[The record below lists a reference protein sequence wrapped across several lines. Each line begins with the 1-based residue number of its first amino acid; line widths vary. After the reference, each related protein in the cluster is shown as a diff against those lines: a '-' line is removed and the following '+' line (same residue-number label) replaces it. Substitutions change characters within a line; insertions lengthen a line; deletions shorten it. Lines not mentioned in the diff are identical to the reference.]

1 MGKIVLEE
9 EISIRIT
16 EKEKDFFIK
25 EVDKK
30 IDNFKNKL
38 FSEIVRLDKRLNNI
52 EKKSQTIHQELNFYV
67 ADSKAILFCE
77 KLYFLWKNEHDIEWI
92 DDMAHITQICINEKY
107 GSRAHVFN
115 FIISYIDT
123 IYLNNKRL
131 QKQFKHDLAII
142 LGYNFD
148 NLKSSK
154 VFRNAYYN
162 AIDNIDEL

>member
-1 MGKIVLEE
+1 MEKKELEE
-9 EISIRIT
+9 EEMRVINNVVDKVVEKKIAKVINKLSI
-16 EKEKDFFIK
+16 
-25 EVDKK
+25 EVDKLEK
-30 IDNFKNKL
+30 RISNF
-38 FSEIVRLDKRLNNI
+38 
-52 EKKSQTIHQELNFYV
+52 EKGNQTIYQELNFYINE
-67 ADSKAILFCE
+67 SKAIQFNE
-77 KLYFLWKNEHDIEWI
+77 DLYLLWKIEKDIEWI

>member
-1 MGKIVLEE
+1 MGKKELEE
-9 EISIRIT
+9 VMRVVNKVI
-16 EKEKDFFIK
+16 
-25 EVDKK
+25 DKK
-30 IDNFKNKL
+30 IHKL
-38 FSEIVRLDKRLNNI
+38 KIELSGEMEKHDKRI
-52 EKKSQTIHQELNFYV
+52 GKVEKNSQTIYQELNFYISE
-67 ADSKAILFCE
+67 SKAIQFNE
-77 KLYFLWKNEHDIEWI
+77 DLYLLWKIEKDIEWI

-142 LGYNFD
+142 LGYNFN

>member
-1 MGKIVLEE
+1 MDNKLSEE
-9 EISIRIT
+9 EMRVINNVVDKVVDEKIANVINKLLIEIDKLEKRISNF
-16 EKEKDFFIK
+16 EKD
-25 EVDKK
+25 
-30 IDNFKNKL
+30 N
-38 FSEIVRLDKRLNNI
+38 
-52 EKKSQTIHQELNFYV
+52 QTIYQELNFYISE
-67 ADSKAILFCE
+67 SKAIQFNE
-77 KLYFLWKNEHDIEWI
+77 DLYLLWKIEKDIEWI

-123 IYLNNKRL
+123 IYLSNKRL

-142 LGYNFD
+142 LGYNFN

>member
-1 MGKIVLEE
+1 MDNKLSEE
-9 EISIRIT
+9 EMRVINNV
-16 EKEKDFFIK
+16 
-25 EVDKK
+25 VDKVVDEK
-30 IDNFKNKL
+30 IANVTNKL
-38 FSEIVRLDKRLNNI
+38 LIEMDELDKRISNL
-52 EKKSQTIHQELNFYV
+52 EKDKQTIYQELNFYINE
-67 ADSKAILFCE
+67 SMAIQFNE
-77 KLYFLWKNEHDIEWI
+77 DLYLLWKIEKDIEWI

-162 AIDNIDEL
+162 AIDNMDEL

>member
-1 MGKIVLEE
+1 MDNKLSEE
-9 EISIRIT
+9 EMRVINNVVDKVVEQKIAKVINKLSI
-16 EKEKDFFIK
+16 
-25 EVDKK
+25 EVDKLEK
-30 IDNFKNKL
+30 RISNF
-38 FSEIVRLDKRLNNI
+38 
-52 EKKSQTIHQELNFYV
+52 EKGNQTIYQELNFYINE
-67 ADSKAILFCE
+67 SKAMQFNQD
-77 KLYFLWKNEHDIEWI
+77 LYFLWKIKNDIEWI
-92 DDMAHITQICINEKY
+92 DDMAHITQICINNKY
-107 GSRAHVFN
+107 GSIAHVFN
-115 FIISYIDT
+115 LIISYIDA

>member
-1 MGKIVLEE
+1 MENRSAE
-9 EISIRIT
+9 
-16 EKEKDFFIK
+16 
-25 EVDKK
+25 
-30 IDNFKNKL
+30 
-38 FSEIVRLDKRLNNI
+38 
-52 EKKSQTIHQELNFYV
+52 IHQRAFNNSHTVVFV
-67 ADSKAILFCE
+67 FD
-77 KLYFLWKNEHDIEWI
+77 
-92 DDMAHITQICINEKY
+92 EKY

>member
-1 MGKIVLEE
+1 MDNKLSEE
-9 EISIRIT
+9 EMRVINNVVDKVVDEKIANVINKLLIEIDKLEKRISNF
-16 EKEKDFFIK
+16 EKD
-25 EVDKK
+25 
-30 IDNFKNKL
+30 N
-38 FSEIVRLDKRLNNI
+38 
-52 EKKSQTIHQELNFYV
+52 QTIYQELNFYISE
-67 ADSKAILFCE
+67 SKAIQFNE
-77 KLYFLWKNEHDIEWI
+77 DLYLLWKIEKDIEWI

-107 GSRAHVFN
+107 GSRAHGFN

-142 LGYNFD
+142 LGYNFN

>member
-1 MGKIVLEE
+1 MDNKLLEE
-9 EISIRIT
+9 EMRVINNVVDKVV
-16 EKEKDFFIK
+16 EKKIAK
-25 EVDKK
+25 VINKLLIEVDKLEK
-30 IDNFKNKL
+30 RISNF
-38 FSEIVRLDKRLNNI
+38 
-52 EKKSQTIHQELNFYV
+52 EKGNQTIYQELNFYIPE
-67 ADSKAILFCE
+67 SKVIQFNE
-77 KLYFLWKNEHDIEWI
+77 DLYLLWKIEKDIEWI

>member
-1 MGKIVLEE
+1 MDNKLLEE
-9 EISIRIT
+9 EMRVINNVVDKVVEKKIAKVINKLSI
-16 EKEKDFFIK
+16 
-25 EVDKK
+25 EVDKLEK
-30 IDNFKNKL
+30 RISNF
-38 FSEIVRLDKRLNNI
+38 
-52 EKKSQTIHQELNFYV
+52 EKGNQTIYQELNFYISE
-67 ADSKAILFCE
+67 SKAIQFNE
-77 KLYFLWKNEHDIEWI
+77 DLYLLWKIEKDIEWI

-142 LGYNFD
+142 LGYNFN

>member
-1 MGKIVLEE
+1 MDNKLLEE
-9 EISIRIT
+9 EMRVINNVVDKVVDEKIANVINKLLIEIDKLEKRISNF
-16 EKEKDFFIK
+16 EKD
-25 EVDKK
+25 
-30 IDNFKNKL
+30 N
-38 FSEIVRLDKRLNNI
+38 
-52 EKKSQTIHQELNFYV
+52 QTIYQELNFYISE
-67 ADSKAILFCE
+67 SKAIQFNE
-77 KLYFLWKNEHDIEWI
+77 DLYLLWKIEKDIEWI

-142 LGYNFD
+142 LGYNFN

>member
-1 MGKIVLEE
+1 MDNKLSEE
-9 EISIRIT
+9 EMRVINNVVDKVVDEKIANVINKLLIEIDKLEKRISNF
-16 EKEKDFFIK
+16 EKD
-25 EVDKK
+25 
-30 IDNFKNKL
+30 N
-38 FSEIVRLDKRLNNI
+38 
-52 EKKSQTIHQELNFYV
+52 QTIYQELNFYISE
-67 ADSKAILFCE
+67 SKAIQFNE
-77 KLYFLWKNEHDIEWI
+77 DLYLLWKIEKDIEWI

>member
-1 MGKIVLEE
+1 MGKKEQEQEE
-9 EISIRIT
+9 MRVINRV
-16 EKEKDFFIK
+16 
-25 EVDKK
+25 VDKK
-30 IDNFKNKL
+30 IANVMGKL
-38 FSEIVRLDKRLNNI
+38 LIEMDELDKRISNL
-52 EKKSQTIHQELNFYV
+52 EKDKQTIYQELNFYINE
-67 ADSKAILFCE
+67 SMAIQFNE
-77 KLYFLWKNEHDIEWI
+77 DLYLLWKIEKDIEWI

>member
-1 MGKIVLEE
+1 MDSKLLEE
-9 EISIRIT
+9 EIRVINNVVDKVVDEQIANVINKLLIEIDKLEKRISNF
-16 EKEKDFFIK
+16 EKD
-25 EVDKK
+25 
-30 IDNFKNKL
+30 N
-38 FSEIVRLDKRLNNI
+38 
-52 EKKSQTIHQELNFYV
+52 QTIYQELNFYISE
-67 ADSKAILFCE
+67 SKAIQFNE
-77 KLYFLWKNEHDIEWI
+77 DLYLLWKIEKDIEWI
-92 DDMAHITQICINEKY
+92 DDMAHITQIFINEIY

-142 LGYNFD
+142 LGYNFN

>member
-1 MGKIVLEE
+1 MDNKLLEE
-9 EISIRIT
+9 EMRVINNVVDKVVDEKIANVINKLLIEIDKLEKRISNF
-16 EKEKDFFIK
+16 EKD
-25 EVDKK
+25 
-30 IDNFKNKL
+30 N
-38 FSEIVRLDKRLNNI
+38 
-52 EKKSQTIHQELNFYV
+52 QTIYQELNFYISE
-67 ADSKAILFCE
+67 SKAIQFNE
-77 KLYFLWKNEHDIEWI
+77 DLYLLWKIEKDIEWI

>member
-1 MGKIVLEE
+1 MDNKLLEE
-9 EISIRIT
+9 EMRVINNV
-16 EKEKDFFIK
+16 
-25 EVDKK
+25 VDKVVDEK
-30 IDNFKNKL
+30 IANVTNKL
-38 FSEIVRLDKRLNNI
+38 LIEMDELDKRISNL
-52 EKKSQTIHQELNFYV
+52 EKDKQTIYQELNFYINESM
-67 ADSKAILFCE
+67 AMQFNED
-77 KLYFLWKNEHDIEWI
+77 LYLLWKIEKDIEWI

>member
-1 MGKIVLEE
+1 MDNKLLEE
-9 EISIRIT
+9 EMRVINNV
-16 EKEKDFFIK
+16 
-25 EVDKK
+25 VDK
-30 IDNFKNKL
+30 
-38 FSEIVRLDKRLNNI
+38 VV
-52 EKKSQTIHQELNFYV
+52 EKKIAKVINKFLIEIDKLEKRISNFEKGNQTIYQELNFYISE
-67 ADSKAILFCE
+67 SKAIQFNE
-77 KLYFLWKNEHDIEWI
+77 DLYLLWKIEKDIEWI

-142 LGYNFD
+142 LGYNFN

>member
-1 MGKIVLEE
+1 MDNKLSEE
-9 EISIRIT
+9 EMRVINNV
-16 EKEKDFFIK
+16 
-25 EVDKK
+25 VDKVVDEK
-30 IDNFKNKL
+30 IANVINKL
-38 FSEIVRLDKRLNNI
+38 LIEIDKL
-52 EKKSQTIHQELNFYV
+52 EKRISNFEKGNQTIYQELNFYISE
-67 ADSKAILFCE
+67 SKAIQFNE
-77 KLYFLWKNEHDIEWI
+77 DLYLLWKIEKDIEWI

-142 LGYNFD
+142 LGYNFN

>member
-1 MGKIVLEE
+1 MDNKLLEE
-9 EISIRIT
+9 EMRVIN
-16 EKEKDFFIK
+16 KV
-25 EVDKK
+25 VDKK
-30 IDNFKNKL
+30 IAYVMDEFLIKVE
-38 FSEIVRLDKRLNNI
+38 SLDRRISNL
-52 EKKSQTIHQELNFYV
+52 EKGNQIMCQELNFYIN
-67 ADSKAILFCE
+67 DSKAIQFNE
-77 KLYFLWKNEHDIEWI
+77 NLYLLWKIEKDIEWI

-142 LGYNFD
+142 LGYNFND
-148 NLKSSK
+148 HKSSK

-162 AIDNIDEL
+162 AIDKINEL

>member
-1 MGKIVLEE
+1 MDNKLLEE
-9 EISIRIT
+9 EMRVINNV
-16 EKEKDFFIK
+16 
-25 EVDKK
+25 VDKVVDEK
-30 IDNFKNKL
+30 IANVTNKL
-38 FSEIVRLDKRLNNI
+38 LIEMDELDKRISNL
-52 EKKSQTIHQELNFYV
+52 EKDKQTIYQELNFYINE
-67 ADSKAILFCE
+67 SMAIQFNE
-77 KLYFLWKNEHDIEWI
+77 DLYLLWKIEKDIEWI

-162 AIDNIDEL
+162 AIDNMDEL

>member
-1 MGKIVLEE
+1 MDSKLSEE
-9 EISIRIT
+9 EMRVINNVVDKVVDEKIANVINKLLIEIDKLEKRISNF
-16 EKEKDFFIK
+16 EKD
-25 EVDKK
+25 
-30 IDNFKNKL
+30 N
-38 FSEIVRLDKRLNNI
+38 
-52 EKKSQTIHQELNFYV
+52 QTIYQELNFYISE
-67 ADSKAILFCE
+67 SKAIQFNE
-77 KLYFLWKNEHDIEWI
+77 DLYLLWKIEKDIEWI

-142 LGYNFD
+142 LGYNFN

>member
-1 MGKIVLEE
+1 MDNKLSEE
-9 EISIRIT
+9 EMRVINNV
-16 EKEKDFFIK
+16 
-25 EVDKK
+25 VDKVVDEK
-30 IDNFKNKL
+30 IANVINKL
-38 FSEIVRLDKRLNNI
+38 LIEIDKL
-52 EKKSQTIHQELNFYV
+52 EKRISNFEEDNQTIYQELNFYISE
-67 ADSKAILFCE
+67 SKAIQFNE
-77 KLYFLWKNEHDIEWI
+77 DLYLLWKIEKDIEWI

-142 LGYNFD
+142 LGYNFN